1 MRTTHRRPLLATALL
16 TLGLLLLIAHIA
28 AGAPFNA
35 QPLTGCALAVYG
47 AVWLVQLWQEAADTQ
62 PDTAP

>member
-16 TLGLLLLIAHIA
+16 TLGLLLLIEHIT
-28 AGAPFNA
+28 AGGPFNA

-47 AVWLVQLWQEAADTQ
+47 AVWLMQLWQETADTKAGAT
-62 PDTAP
+62 P